1 MLDAAQ
7 RLGFS
12 ARGVKGS
19 YESLSRIPLPAVAHV
34 VLAAGYF
41 HFVVIVGVSPRYI
54 RIMDPADGRIH
65 KVPRERFVE
74 QWSGVLVIL
83 VPSESFQPGNMEGSV
98 WIRFLQLLKPHRAI
112 LLQALFGAVLYTVL
126 GLSLSVFVQKIIDH
140 VLPSGNTNLL
150 NLMGSVL
157 LVLLIVQAF
166 INHIK
171 GVLTLRSGQ
180 LIDARLILAYYRHLF
195 RLPQSFVDSMRTGE
209 LVSRVNDAFKIRV
222 FINDVL
228 VGVGVNLC
236 MLLFS
241 FGLMFTY
248 YWKLALLI
256 LLIVPLYASVY
267 LVSNSLNR
275 KTQRR
280 IMEESAELESQLVS
294 SLQAA
299 STIRQSGVEDFVGM
313 KTEAGL
319 VRFLRTSYASSL
331 NALWAGNG
339 SEFISSLFKVLLLWA
354 GAAFVL
360 EREMTPG
367 ELLSFFTLLNY
378 FTAPV
383 ARLVEMNQTLQDA
396 LIAAGR
402 LFEIMDLEPDSVSR
416 QAQFSPE
423 KAGPICF
430 NNITFRYGTRSP
442 VFRGLTLRIPE
453 GEITALVGESGSGK
467 STLSSLLLGIYA
479 PESGTITINGM
490 NIRHVDPQR
499 LRRIVGIVP
508 QQIHLLPGSL
518 LENIAMGEYAPD
530 MERVLYACKG
540 AGMMDFLETL
550 PLGLHTG
557 IGEGGTRLSGGQ
569 RQRVAIARVLYRN
582 PQVLVLDEATASLD
596 AVAESR
602 IQNTFFSLRDKG
614 KTILIITHR
623 LPAIQEADRIVVLGR
638 GGVVETGRHLE
649 LLGQK
654 GPYYRLWQRQTANL
668 E

>member
-1 MLDAAQ
+1 
-7 RLGFS
+7 
-12 ARGVKGS
+12 
-19 YESLSRIPLPAVAHV
+19 
-34 VLAAGYF
+34 
-41 HFVVIVGVSPRYI
+41 
-54 RIMDPADGRIH
+54 
-65 KVPRERFVE
+65 
-74 QWSGVLVIL
+74 
-83 VPSESFQPGNMEGSV
+83 
-98 WIRFLQLLKPHRAI
+98 
-112 LLQALFGAVLYTVL
+112 
-126 GLSLSVFVQKIIDH
+126 
-140 VLPSGNTNLL
+140 
-150 NLMGSVL
+150 
-157 LVLLIVQAF
+157 
-166 INHIK
+166 
-171 GVLTLRSGQ
+171 
-180 LIDARLILAYYRHLF
+180 
-195 RLPQSFVDSMRTGE
+195 
-209 LVSRVNDAFKIRV
+209 
-222 FINDVL
+222 
-228 VGVGVNLC
+228 
-236 MLLFS
+236 
-241 FGLMFTY
+241 
-248 YWKLALLI
+248 
-256 LLIVPLYASVY
+256 
-267 LVSNSLNR
+267 
-275 KTQRR
+275 
-280 IMEESAELESQLVS
+280 
-294 SLQAA
+294 
-299 STIRQSGVEDFVGM
+299 
-313 KTEAGL
+313 
-319 VRFLRTSYASSL
+319 YASSL

-623 LPAIQEADRIVVLGR
+623 LPAI
-638 GGVVETGRHLE
+638 
-649 LLGQK
+649 
-654 GPYYRLWQRQTANL
+654 
-668 E
+668 